1 MFSIFL
7 FVKKSYKYS
16 YFKGF
21 LKKARRVFEYE
32 KIRCSYYKI
41 KKKPQHIHEEVLIRY
56 LKC

>member
-32 KIRCSYYKI
+32 KIRFSNYKI
-41 KKKPQHIHEEVLIRY
+41 KKNLNIYMKRF
-56 LKC
+56 

>member
-32 KIRCSYYKI
+32 KIKFPKNKI
-41 KKKPQHIHEEVLIRY
+41 KKNLNIYMKRF
-56 LKC
+56 